1 MPQNKTT
8 IISNAITVMGHA
20 PIQTLENGDKLVVA
34 AEQAFDLL
42 LPSILSSGKWRF
54 CATIAQLSQLNEDPP
69 EGSYWTTVYQ
79 LPANYLSCIKVYP
92 QNYVWD
98 IYANRKLYTN
108 WQGRVLMEYT
118 FYVEP
123 TNLPAAF
130 AHYFSFEIA
139 CYLALSNAQKP
150 EFFSALQA
158 EKNKQLAIALG
169 TDTNSRPNFSQVNF
183 PVLSKRDSAQSG
195 LMGTGIA

>member
-8 IISNAITVMGHA
+8 IISNSLCQLGHD
-20 PIQTLENGDKLVVA
+20 PIITLENGDKMVIA

-54 CATIAQLSQLNEDPP
+54 CVTISVLSQLNEDPP

-79 LPANYLSCIKVYP
+79 LPASYLSTVKVYP

-108 WQGRVLMEYT
+108 WNGRILMEHT

-123 TNLPAAF
+123 TNLPATF

-139 CYLALSNAQKP
+139 AYLALSNAQKP
-150 EFFSALQA
+150 DYYAALLKA
-158 EKNKQLAIALG
+158 RDMQLAIALG
-169 TDTNSRPNFSQVNF
+169 VDTNSRPNFSQIQF
-183 PVLSKRDSAQSG
+183 PVISKRDSAQSG
-195 LMGTGIA
+195 IMGT

>member
-8 IISNAITVMGHA
+8 IISNSLCLLGHA
-20 PIQTLENGDKLVVA
+20 PIQTLENGDKMVVA

-54 CATIAQLSQLNEDPP
+54 CTTITQLSQLNEDPP

-79 LPANYLSCIKVYP
+79 LPASYLSCIKVYP

-108 WQGRVLMEYT
+108 WQGRVLMEHT

-123 TNLPAAF
+123 TNLPATF

-139 CYLALSNAQKP
+139 SYLSLSNAQKAD
-150 EFFSALQA
+150 FYSVLVR
-158 EKNKQLAIALG
+158 EKNIQLSIALG
-169 TDTNSRPNFSQVNF
+169 VDTNSRPNFSQINF
-183 PVLSKRDSAQSG
+183 PVITKRDSAQSG
-195 LMGTGIA
+195 IIGIN